1 MAIQIGKYKR
11 PGIFI
16 EEIDR
21 SIFSAAA
28 AAESITN
35 LVIGVSKKGPVNT
48 PIRLTTVTDLE
59 AVFGQLDRNLERKG
73 SFFHRTISKM
83 LETTPVF
90 AMNLLVTDDTLD
102 KIEYKSLSSSAVYK
116 NDIKREGPYRRFFD
130 TTGFWSRDTESFINL
145 TKGDVG
151 YADRALGL
159 TNLSDRHISV
169 FVVKTSVTGFDRTL
183 LEWYGSVEKMPAYVS
198 QLDYASDYMV
208 DVIVVGGDW
217 SNYRELAVDSRWAA
231 YFNTN
236 GLIKGQLRNF
246 ANDRNITLLA
256 YYEGLSLIPYFRDL
270 NGRNIF
276 IETSINRDTDKTG
289 LFCQFNAELVEQDY
303 YTGLVDL
310 IGNTLADT
318 NATEIDFLSYKE
330 KITESVEL
338 TQVPLDLPGNV
349 TSLFGNI
356 FGLDGDLYDSTIV
369 SPSFGGYAIFTSG
382 TPGTQTLSINS
393 GSYSS
398 GATAEIELDY
408 SGRINNGV
416 TFSATSNTTDGIY
429 GTHTGVGFTTGDA
442 LATIFIDTTNKL
454 KLQTIATSSL
464 STQIVSSSASTTF
477 SYALGTATASFAF
490 GVTGLI
496 NTITVTSEGS
506 NIAPGATF
514 AIPANTFGATSSAS
528 ILTIGTSSVQAEVKR
543 ITITNGGSLGDYT
556 AGTLTLDTA
565 SPING
570 TVNVT
575 LTTAQQERYASIVDI
590 VDAGSNYQIGETI
603 TINTIGAF
611 GTNTNTIFTLRSANL
626 VSVSDY
632 SYYGQPNHAF
642 DPNNGIPLTSG
653 VIQNGNFRTGYFGEG
668 SVFDITRNGGTTT
681 GSSTYD
687 ITYDIGT
694 NAFAIMNDVK
704 VNVTSTLGYKSF
716 SISVTAYPVTAI
728 PATYRSVF
736 YLDTTG
742 NINIKN
748 SLVKDINPTVSQ
760 DDIVLGYVKLTI
772 VSGSFTNCVFTDISV
787 DANGYK
793 DFVFGEEIIDTNTP
807 DNRTAPDFYIESLT
821 PADGFDSSIKVTFIG
836 TNTVSSLRNY
846 AQLRKYKM
854 FNWLIDKIDST
865 NKNKLTLLVD
875 QNPTSMTKHSLVDA
889 TITDIEFSPIR
900 NKSFV
905 LNLMTSSTT
914 DLENGWLTLYT
925 EDNEFILGSNAV
937 VTKDAPADSG
947 IGLTG
952 SVGKYS
958 DFYLEFYNG
967 KINTEDF
974 FYDNRLYVDTNGDS
988 TDLDP
993 ANDTIS
999 FTFIGGETATN
1010 DVYSE
1015 YSGYNYIILSENIS
1029 LTSQEHI
1036 IVPSSELNTG
1046 VFTIVN
1052 NSVNP
1057 TGQTPAQLAIA
1068 LNSNYNG
1075 WFAYEVAENVTY
1087 ESLTDVNIIFAVD
1100 NKNYLSMYI
1109 DTDGNLQ
1116 AAFVDET
1123 LTASSTVDVMA
1134 NNTFYVQSG
1143 LSNLKQ
1149 TIEIETPTGYV
1160 QVPNK
1165 VLVNGARYTEL
1176 KVGDF
1181 LEADTDGIVLPLG
1194 QQYARKITRVLS
1206 KRQYALDTSL
1216 TEITCDAKIL
1226 KTELVQGTGD
1236 FQTTRYVTIDQYATT
1251 YKTISLKGFRIRE
1264 ASLPDGTEARQN
1276 TILNSVAKGTP
1287 LFKALTNKEAFD
1299 FRYLVDAFGLGLTER
1314 SKQQLVD
1321 ICGERLDAF
1330 GFINMPSIRSFKN
1343 SSSPSFVNSEGVLQA
1358 EFIAKGGDPESNP
1371 AFLYSFGEGTGVSAV
1386 GYFTPYVVVNDNGRP
1401 LNFPPASYVA
1411 TTYVRKHIS
1420 NVSSVTPWTIAAGV
1434 TNGRVTNIAGLEIDW
1449 DPTDIEFLNPAQ
1461 INPIV
1466 LKKNRGFVIET
1477 ENTALVL
1484 YRSALSYIHTREV
1497 LIELE
1502 RELSSMLLD
1511 YQWKF
1516 NTPDV
1521 RAEIKLR
1528 ADVICETYVSR
1539 NGLFNYFNK
1548 MDDEN
1553 NTAEII
1559 DNQIGVL
1566 DTYVEPIKGMGIIVN
1581 NITILRTGAIAAGG
1595 FLNA

>member
-130 TTGFWSRDTESFINL
+130 TTGFWSRDTEAFINL

-151 YADRALGL
+151 YADRALAL

-169 FVVKTSVTGFDRTL
+169 FVVKTSVSGFDRTL
-183 LEWYGSVEKMPAYVS
+183 LEWYGSVEKMPLYVS

-208 DVIVVGGDW
+208 DVVVVGGDW
-217 SNYRELAVDSRWAA
+217 SNYRELAVDSRWAQ
-231 YFNTN
+231 YFNAS

-289 LFCQFNAELVEQDY
+289 LFCQFNADLVEKDY

-310 IGNTLADT
+310 TGNTLADM
-318 NATEIDFLSYKE
+318 NATEIEFLSYKE
-330 KITESVEL
+330 TISESVEL

-349 TSLFGNI
+349 SALFGNQ
-356 FGLDGDLYDSTIV
+356 FGLTGSLL
-369 SPSFGGYAIFTSG
+369 FTTTG
-382 TPGTQTLSINS
+382 TPSAGTYSINGSVGVS
-393 GSYSS
+393 GSVYFAGGTNSAVVVNS
-398 GATAEIELDY
+398 G
-408 SGRINNGV
+408 
-416 TFSATSNTTDGIY
+416 
-429 GTHTGVGFTTGDA
+429 
-442 LATIFIDTTNKL
+442 
-454 KLQTIATSSL
+454 
-464 STQIVSSSASTTF
+464 
-477 SYALGTATASFAF
+477 
-490 GVTGLI
+490 
-496 NTITVTSEGS
+496 
-506 NIAPGATF
+506 
-514 AIPANTFGATSSAS
+514 
-528 ILTIGTSSVQAEVKR
+528 IG
-543 ITITNGGSLGDYT
+543 
-556 AGTLTLDTA
+556 
-565 SPING
+565 
-570 TVNVT
+570 
-575 LTTAQQERYASIVDI
+575 
-590 VDAGSNYQIGETI
+590 YQIGETFSATLGGVTASI
-603 TINTIGAF
+603 TFN
-611 GTNTNTIFTLRSANL
+611 SDNL
-626 VSVSDY
+626 TSVSNY
-632 SYYGQPNHAF
+632 SYIGQPGHAF
-642 DPNNGIPLTSG
+642 DFNYVNPSDVKTSG
-653 VIQNGNFRTGYFGEG
+653 TIQNGDVRTGYFGEG
-668 SVFDITRNGGTTT
+668 TVFNVRRSDIQNTTAT
-681 GSSTYD
+681 FSNTYNA
-687 ITYDIGT
+687 GT
-694 NAFAIMNDVK
+694 NAFVVVNGTKVDVINSK
-704 VNVTSTLGYKSF
+704 TFNISAASYPITGTSSYT
-716 SISVTAYPVTAI
+716 
-728 PATYRSVF
+728 SVF
-736 YLDTTG
+736 YLDSTG
-742 NINIKN
+742 VIRSTN
-748 SLVKDINPTVSQ
+748 SLVKNAKPSVAADAV
-760 DDIVLGYVKLTI
+760 VLGYVELTI
-772 VSGSFTNCVFTDISV
+772 NQGAFVSYEFTDITVDDSV
-787 DANGYK
+787 VGYK
-793 DFVFGEEIIDTNTP
+793 DFVFGQEIVDTTKP
-807 DNRTAPDFYIESLT
+807 DNRTAPDFYVEPVT
-821 PADGFDSSIKVTFIG
+821 TAEGFESSIKVTFIG
-836 TNTVSSLRNY
+836 TNTPASTSNY
-846 AQLRKYKM
+846 AQYRKYKM
-854 FNWLIDKIDST
+854 FNWLVDTIDSVNKDRVSLLLDKDT
-865 NKNKLTLLVD
+865 N
-875 QNPTSMTKHSLVDA
+875 TKYSLADA
-889 TITDIEFSPIR
+889 TITDIEFSAIR

-905 LNLMTSSTT
+905 LNLMTTSIS
-914 DLENGWLTLYT
+914 DILNGWLTFYT
-925 EDNEFILGSNAV
+925 EDNEFILGSNEV
-937 VTKDAPADSG
+937 VTKNEVATDLEGVA
-947 IGLTG
+947 
-952 SVGKYS
+952 GKYS
-958 DFYLEFYNG
+958 KFYLDFYNG
-967 KINTEDF
+967 IINTGDF
-974 FYDNRLYVDTNGDS
+974 FYDNRLYQNALDGTANSLADTAG
-988 TDLDP
+988 T
-993 ANDTIS
+993 TTV
-999 FTFIGGETATN
+999 TFIGGETATN

-1015 YSGYNYIILSENIS
+1015 YAGYNYIILDTPEVN
-1029 LTSQEHI
+1029 LTSTEQI
-1036 IVPSSELNTG
+1036 LVYSSELNSG
-1046 VFTIVN
+1046 VFTIN
-1052 NSVNP
+1052 NNTVNP
-1057 TGQTPAQLAIA
+1057 TDDASDLASA
-1068 LNSNYNG
+1068 LGFTGSY
-1075 WFAYEVAENVTY
+1075 AYEVAENVAY
-1087 ESLTDVNIIFAVD
+1087 ETLTDVNTIFAI
-1100 NKNYLSMYI
+1100 NSKNYLKMYI
-1109 DTDGNLQ
+1109 DVNGDLQ
-1116 AAFVDET
+1116 AAFTDET
-1123 LTASSTVDVMA
+1123 LSASSTVDTIVS
-1134 NNTFYVQSG
+1134 NTFYVQSE

-1165 VLVNGARYTEL
+1165 VLVNGARYNEL

-1181 LEADTDGIVLPLG
+1181 LEADTDGVEMAPG
-1194 QQYARKITRVLS
+1194 QTIPRKLTRVLS
-1206 KRQYALDTSL
+1206 KRQYAGDTSL
-1216 TEITCDAKIL
+1216 TEISCDAKIL

-1236 FQTTRYVTIDQYATT
+1236 FQTTRYVTIDQYSTT

-1449 DPTDIEFLNPAQ
+1449 DPSDIDFLNPAQ

-1484 YRSALSYIHTREV
+1484 YKSALSYIHTREV

-1502 RELSSMLLD
+1502 RELSRMLLD

-1553 NTAEII
+1553 NTSEII